1 MTAAPVSASFTMVCP
16 GHVADVGPAA
26 AILFARIC
34 WRADRGGWR
43 ASRAVLAEETGLTL
57 DMIRTA
63 CRVLR
68 DRGWVRAE
76 RSSADDA
83 TLVWTPVLAGQPDMG
98 NSPTSDVGESP
109 RPDGESPH
117 LPDVGES
124 PISSL
129 ETVETRE
136 TPPTTPPDDAE
147 EQQALPLLS
156 VVASPPAS
164 GVDEEFAGFWNA
176 YPRKVA
182 KQAALKAYRAA
193 RKVASLEAIAAGLR
207 AQLPDLRTRDSH
219 LIPHAATWLNQ
230 HRWEDDPRAAAQP
243 RGGPRNYD
251 LERMQARAAGVTPEI
266 TTGATALALQMLEA
280 RR

>member
-1 MTAAPVSASFTMVCP
+1 MTASPGSFMMVSAA
-16 GHVADVGPAA
+16 HVQELGPTAA
-26 AILFARIC
+26 LLYTRIC
-34 WRADRGGWR
+34 WRAERCPEGWR
-43 ASRAVLAEETGLTL
+43 ATRAMLAEETGLTL
-57 DMIRTA
+57 EMIRTA
-63 CRVLR
+63 GRVLR
-68 DRGWVRAE
+68 DRGLVTTTRA
-76 RSSADDA
+76 STSDA
-83 TLVWTPVLAGQPDMG
+83 TLVWLPVSAGHPDSGDFPVSEVGDSATPCGG
-98 NSPTSDVGESP
+98 SD
-109 RPDGESPH
+109 H
-117 LPDVGES
+117 LPEMGDS
-124 PISSL
+124 AISSL
-129 ETVETRE
+129 ETVETEE

-193 RKVASLEAIAAGLR
+193 RKIASLEAIAAGLR

-251 LERMQARAAGVTPEI
+251 LERMQARAAGATPEI